1 MRRPFQLSDLV
12 RRGGRLRGHRR
23 ASSVVTRCTVA
34 GSFLLLLVATL
45 GLSGL
50 VAAHVVVQSSASSV
64 AGGKIAPFRFAN
76 PANYAPVLGL
86 GIQTNS
92 FPNAAATSVQLTLN
106 GYAGSSG
113 TYALDTLEVETV
125 AATTVAWSVHLDV
138 SVPMV
143 ASGVNTLWVSY
154 CNKVP
159 SAIPASGTPLASG
172 TDASG
177 NPWAVFAPTCPVGS
191 IESSLELTGAGPTAG
206 AVVTVAAGT
215 GAAQP
220 VLYLSFLWAVGSTG
234 VTTTTPAVVSIVYE
248 A

>member
-1 MRRPFQLSDLV
+1 MRRPLQVRDLA
-12 RRGGRLRGHRR
+12 RRRGRLRGHRR
-23 ASSVVTRCTVA
+23 ASSLLTRCTLA

-64 AGGKIAPFRFAN
+64 AGGQTAPFRFAD
-76 PANYAPVLGL
+76 PPNYAPVLGL
-86 GIQTNS
+86 GIQSNS

-113 TYALDTLEVETV
+113 TFALDTLEVETV
-125 AATTVAWSVHLDV
+125 AATTVAWTVHLDV
-138 SVPMV
+138 SVPMA

-154 CNKVP
+154 CNRAP
-159 SAIPASGTPLASG
+159 TAIPDSGTPLASG

-177 NPWAVFAPTCPVGS
+177 DPWAVFAPTCPAGS
-191 IESSLELTGAGPTAG
+191 IESNLELTGAGPTAG

-215 GAAQP
+215 AAARP

-234 VTTTTPAVVSIVYE
+234 VTTTTPAVVSVVYE